1 MSVMLEAARQI
12 RLVPALQAKGAMI
25 VAGGTLAVA
34 ELNYGQ
40 GADGTLIIL
49 DRLGLDRI
57 AVVGKKA
64 TFGAMV
70 TMAEIARDRRL
81 KLLHPVCNSIGG
93 PAQASERIGRDHRRP
108 SPAQG
113 RKSGW
118 RPHCAWRHGFACDPR
133 VQGRSCS
140 RRPFPR

>member
-1 MSVMLEAARQI
+1 MERTNWPSAWSGTRNEWEVAMSVMLEAARQI

-81 KLLHPVCNSIGG
+81 KFLHPVCNSIGG
-93 PAQASERIGRDHRRP
+93 P
-108 SPAQG
+108 
-113 RKSGW
+113 
-118 RPHCAWRHGFACDPR
+118 
-133 VQGRSCS
+133 
-140 RRPFPR
+140 